1 MPKLKCLDRN
11 LTISGHG
18 VHTFYSRPWGPEAD
32 GSEFEVN
39 LIHKVSYRIARGTL
53 SQKNQKGGKRKKKQ
67 RNINNIK
74 TTKF

>member
-11 LTISGHG
+11 LTIPGHG

-53 SQKNQKGGKRKKKQ
+53 SQKNQKGGKRKKNKE
-67 RNINNIK
+67 ILTI
-74 TTKF
+74 